1 MRGCGIGLGVGGL
14 DSEECYLVGGPI
26 LSFDLSSPY
35 TEKCHPRDRKTRIS
49 LAWLFVLPSLERKDE
64 VRPGVDFILSKVNFM
79 FGGR

>member
-1 MRGCGIGLGVGGL
+1 MRECGIGLGVGGL

-26 LSFDLSSPY
+26 LSFDLSSLY

-49 LAWLFVLPSLERKDE
+49 LAWLFVLERKDE
-64 VRPGVDFILSKVNFM
+64 VRPQVDFILSKVNFM